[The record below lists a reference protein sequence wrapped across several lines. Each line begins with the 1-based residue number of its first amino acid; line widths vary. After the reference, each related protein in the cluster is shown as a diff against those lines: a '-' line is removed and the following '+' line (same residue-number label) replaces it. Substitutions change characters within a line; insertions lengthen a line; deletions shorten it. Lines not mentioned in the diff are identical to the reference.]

1 MMIPPN
7 KADAKTITSLIL
19 GVLILVLLSPVI
31 AVYSLYAAISLPM
44 KRDRPSNTLRLRQ
57 APQKSS

>member
-7 KADAKTITSLIL
+7 KADAKTVTSLIL

-31 AVYSLYAAISLPM
+31 AVYSLYVAISLPV
-44 KRDRPSNTLRLRQ
+44 KRDKQSNTLRLRQ
-57 APQKSS
+57 ATQKSS